1 VKVREK
7 GIQDG
12 GGKACE
18 NLVRR
23 MHKGNPEA

>member
-1 VKVREK
+1 VEVGEK

-12 GGKACE
+12 CGKACE

-23 MHKGNPEA
+23 MHKGNSKS